1 MLTLLEHLPESFLT
15 VVPTAINTLLPDL
28 SLIHLRGSR
37 QPALFVSVLLHGN
50 ETTGLLAI
58 QNLLKR
64 YSTKPLPRDLILLIG
79 NVTAAREGQRH
90 LDSQLDFNRIW
101 PVDGQ
106 PSGDSDLHQ
115 RAQAI
120 FEYVKHH
127 SIFGA
132 VDVHNNTGRNPH
144 YACITRTEPQ
154 FLQLAN
160 LFGQL
165 IVHFTHPRTLLAAAF
180 AELAPATVLECG
192 QPNLDHGTQHAADYL
207 DACLHLAALSDHIRP
222 QDISLYHTV
231 ATVKI
236 PSHIRFGFGNQPD
249 PACDLMFATDLD
261 RFNFSELKP
270 GTPFAMIQGTEIP
283 LEVCYDG
290 ATDVRDRYFSIN
302 PPYLEIS
309 QAVMPAMLTLDPHII
324 QQDCLCYLMERMF
337 L

>member
-1 MLTLLEHLPESFLT
+1 MLTPLEHLPKSFLT
-15 VVPTAINTLLPDL
+15 VAPTDIHALVPDL
-28 SLIHLRGSR
+28 SLIHLRGNR

-50 ETTGLLAI
+50 ETTGILAI

-64 YSTKPLPRDLILLIG
+64 YTDKPLPRDLILLVG

-90 LDSQLDFNRIW
+90 LASQPDFNRIW

-106 PSGDSDLHQ
+106 PSGESDLHQ
-115 RAQAI
+115 QAQAVFQYVQHHGI
-120 FEYVKHH
+120 FA
-127 SIFGA
+127 A

-180 AELAPATVLECG
+180 ANLAPSTVLECG

-207 DACLHLAALSDHIRP
+207 DACLHLTALTDHVLP

-236 PSHIRFGFGNQPD
+236 PPHVRFSFGNQPN
-249 PACDLMFATDLD
+249 PTCDLTFATDLD
-261 RFNFSELKP
+261 RFNFSELEP
-270 GTPFAMIQGTEIP
+270 GTPFAMLQGTEIP
-283 LEVCYDG
+283 LEVYCEG
-290 ATDVRDRYFSIN
+290 TTDVRDRYFSIN

-309 QAVMPAMLTLDPHII
+309 QAVMPAMLTLDPNII
-324 QQDCLCYLMERMF
+324 EQDCLCYFMKRIEL
-337 L
+337 